1 MPDNNGVQYTNPPQ
15 SRNEELLEDI
25 ITEQPYTAPPQSE
38 IEEILVSII
47 DDTPYTKLP
56 TSRNADLLLQVKE
69 KIEEGGGGGSPIIL
83 KATFNNTTPAIAYGE
98 IVLLA
103 TSATYSGTYKIMWGD
118 DNGVMDN
125 YKEIGTVVLDVTNN
139 KPMASIELTEHNA
152 IPKYATRLCAVQN
165 GSIITSYNIPS
176 AKLWANGNFG
186 NKTACYLVISDPH
199 VQYDTG
205 ATDTQVALTY
215 GNEREDVDAIF
226 VDGDLTSNGTTSNL
240 EEWKTLRDTYRG
252 STPVYSS
259 VGNHEA
265 KNTSAIM
272 YSHKANVRK
281 YLDTDWQSGDDTT
294 AYFLKVI
301 NNDVFIF
308 LSIFEDTYQG
318 ADKTMFTADELAW
331 LEEKLELYRNQRV
344 FVFLHMFP
352 HWETEG
358 VKYNGFGCGNGAY
371 SFDIWGNPQI
381 NNRPLS
387 DRTAFLNLVDHYKNV
402 IWFSGHS
409 HIKYEY
415 QKLWD
420 ALNVMQYKG
429 GARFVHLSSLTV
441 PRDIIDGSTSDLIYA
456 ESEGTLMDVYE
467 NVVRIRCR
475 NFVDEKFY
483 GLCEYII
490 DTTPV
495 TIPAKSRT
503 LVSISATK
511 VKTSYYTDESTSG
524 ITDDITVVATWSDS
538 TTSVVPNSDIVFD
551 TSNVDIST
559 AGTYTIGIAYTYGEN
574 TETTSVQVSSVE
586 RPVVKTLSYITA
598 SKIKTS
604 YYVNEIL
611 STADVSAVA
620 YYSDGSSSNLQ
631 NSDLSFNTSG
641 IDMTQTGSY
650 PLVVS
655 YTESEVTETDTISI
669 TVSSA
674 PSVNP
679 TIIIDATFNGTLAS
693 AGAGMDTDNI
703 TINDSKGG
711 KQVYS
716 SACWVYSHDSNAYG
730 KTLYYR
736 LVSDTG
742 IGNGVGFIG
751 GTSNNNH
758 SSSAQAFENY
768 SLDATSW
775 TKLVDGSNNDI
786 QMDSTNGYINI
797 RLKASSSATA
807 VFPVAVNARLQIGY
821 MDT

>member
-25 ITEQPYTAPPQSE
+25 ITDQPYTAPPQSE

-47 DDTPYTKLP
+47 DETPYTKLP

-83 KATFNNTTPAIAYGE
+83 KATFNNTTPSIAYGE
-98 IVLLA
+98 IIL
-103 TSATYSGTYKIMWGD
+103 SASNSQYSGNYDIMWGD
-118 DNGVMDN
+118 ALGVMSN
-125 YKEIGTVVLDVTNN
+125 YSKICTLSLDVANN
-139 KPMASIELTEHNA
+139 KTMASIKLIEYNA
-152 IPKYATRLCAVQN
+152 IPKYATRICAVQS
-165 GSIITSYNIPS
+165 GTIVASFNIPS
-176 AKLWANGNFG
+176 AKLWASGNYG
-186 NKTACYLVISDPH
+186 EKIASYLVISDAH

-215 GNEREDVDAIF
+215 GNEREDVDAVF

-252 STPVYSS
+252 TTPVYSS

-272 YSHKANVRK
+272 YSNKANVRK

-294 AYFLKVI
+294 AYFHKVI

-331 LEEKLELYRNQRV
+331 LEEKLEQYRNQRV

-415 QKLWD
+415 QKIWD

-429 GARFVHLSSLTV
+429 GARFVHVSSLTV
-441 PRDIIDGSTSDLIYA
+441 PRDIIDGTASDLIYA

-467 NVVRIRCR
+467 NVIRLRCR
-475 NFVDEKFY
+475 NFVGEKFY
-483 GLCEYII
+483 GYCEYLI

-495 TIPAKSRT
+495 TIPAKSKT
-503 LVSISATK
+503 LVSISAVK
-511 VKTSYYTDESTSG
+511 EKTSYYTDESLSTS
-524 ITDDITVVATWSDS
+524 DITVTATWSDD
-538 TTSVVPNSDIVFD
+538 TTSVVDNSDVVFD
-551 TSNVDIST
+551 TQYVDIST
-559 AGTYTIGIAYTYGEN
+559 AGTYTIGISYTYGED
-574 TETTSVQVSSVE
+574 TETTSVQVTSVE
-586 RPVVKTLSYITA
+586 RPSVKTLSSITA
-598 SKIKTS
+598 SKVITS
-604 YYVNEIL
+604 YAVNDSL
-611 STADVSAVA
+611 STADITAVA
-620 YYSDGSSSNLQ
+620 TYSDTTTANIANG
-631 NSDLSFNTSG
+631 DLSFNTSNV
-641 IDMTQTGSY
+641 DMTQAGAYTIG
-650 PLVVS
+650 VS
-655 YTESEVTETDTISI
+655 YTEGGVTATTTVGI
-669 TVSSA
+669 TVSSG
-674 PSVNP
+674 SVSP
-679 TIIIDATFNGTLAS
+679 TIILDATFNGTLAA
-693 AGAGMDTDNI
+693 AGDGMGTDNI

-730 KTLYYR
+730 KTLYYK

-758 SSSAQAFENY
+758 SSNAQAFDNY
-768 SLDATSW
+768 SLDATTW

-786 QMDSTNGYINI
+786 EMDSTNGYINI

-807 VFPVAVNARLQIGY
+807 TFPVSVNARIQIGY
-821 MDT
+821 V